1 MKPLIKTSDIHLSTE
16 VVTPHSKWAKPLAGG
31 PVSALFVPG
40 IPYGRDVIEIAQR
53 FDVDFESVIVDRN
66 WDNNK
71 WGLGDFY
78 DQRGGIWD
86 DAVVMQNLEDAVCS
100 DLHFDVMFIP
110 GINGWRRF
118 SDKAKDAILKRVQ
131 DGAGLVINQPQHGVD
146 LPKVEGSMPAI
157 LEKDREDGEY
167 RAPTHN
173 DKWLAELSPLVPL
186 HEERY
191 YPEGYACIDYDVL
204 RHDDWIFSDHYIAK
218 NFPSSEID
226 FTDLGYYPYKAAGD
240 VVIESA
246 SGAPIVAVKTV
257 GRGRV
262 VALGYLQKSFVPN
275 VKEPLAAEGGCFG
288 STSMGTFPP
297 EFNVKYDNHE
307 YLYALVGR
315 VMLWAAGRDKTVI
328 IDGSFVGNSL
338 EVVTADNATLSY
350 RVKNYYDEL
359 VAEGEVTGG
368 KIAIPA
374 GQHSSLR
381 FEVLAVAGDTA
392 AKAAEPLPEGSGS
405 GIHSRCSGGGLGA
418 EPPLVIDWAV
428 FVKENTVPASAVFAE
443 RQYTNPLNIGDVF
456 EVDVDIAAKSLNWE
470 LYVLDDFENVIW
482 QTAGSG
488 SGKQT
493 ISYKVEATESLNLR
507 AQARI
512 ITPDGLSLVK
522 TETKRVIV
530 QPASRGINDFE
541 AFLSPMV
548 RGNSKLLNIIGRRM
562 RNLGVTGLFPG
573 GNRTV
578 ASSGADGLG
587 VYWYKRAEYIARKED
602 YLRTG
607 DKKYLVRV
615 PCLSDPAFW
624 AEMEGKIEEA
634 VTRSMKTSPIA
645 YFANDEGS
653 LTCYKDELELCFC
666 EHTIGGMRN
675 WLKEKYDGLDALNK
689 AWKTAFTNWD
699 DVMPD
704 TYDEAYARNH
714 FRAWGDHR
722 LYMEVEFTGAYA
734 KMHDMVCK
742 YDKDGVLRMSG
753 CQESSAYTGCDYFEL
768 HKHVGYFEAYGGG
781 NQLEFHRSFMKPETM
796 LGAWT
801 GYGVNGITARHQIWS
816 RVLHGISLHSM
827 FWFYSI
833 FNPDYTFPKAAV
845 DLSKPLIELRQ
856 SGIGKLLLHSAT
868 RDALGVAMHY
878 SMRSIHGAYAKGN
891 DVKYAQN
898 REGWVNILEDCGYQ
912 YNFVATP
919 QIEDGELAKYR
930 VLILPYS
937 IDISE
942 KEAEKIR
949 EFAQNGGMVIA
960 DFQTG
965 VMNIPPNAPG
975 IIDDVLGVERR
986 NTHNRKFFTCHEF
999 KRAKDFDIFEIPE
1012 SGVEFQLD
1020 GFCYAE
1026 EGIRVAPGA
1035 KAAYY
1040 HDFAPALSA
1049 VVANNFGAGKG
1060 IYFNISMDDYAA
1072 VRKNGGEDIRSLIKN
1087 ILTYAGIERFCTL
1100 SDPETG
1106 QIIEAGHET
1115 VYYSAPGA
1123 KFVAILRDMA
1133 ETRAMSHDGLVVGG
1147 SADTAEDV
1155 EQLRIN
1161 IAEKAHIY
1169 DMRTGEYY
1177 GETSVV
1183 ETTLNAGDTKLLAI
1197 LPEKLDRV
1205 ECTVPA
1211 KIKRGDE
1218 FTIDISA
1225 TTASD
1230 KTPEFSVFAVE
1241 ITDPC
1246 GNRAWEKCENATGC
1260 GKVTLPRKMFY
1271 NAPAGTWKVTAKD
1284 VATGIKA
1291 TTEFVVE

>member
-1 MKPLIKTSDIHLSTE
+1 MKPSFEKTYDINLSTE
-16 VVTPHSKWAKPLAGG
+16 VETPHSKWAKPLAGG
-31 PVSALFVPG
+31 PVSALFVPNVQS
-40 IPYGRDVIEIAQR
+40 GRDVIEIAQR
-53 FDVDFESVIVDRN
+53 FDVEFESVIVDRN

-78 DQRGGIWD
+78 DKRGGIWD
-86 DAVVMQNLEDAVCS
+86 DKIVMQNLENAVCS
-100 DLHFDVMFIP
+100 DMHFDVMFIP

-157 LEKDREDGEY
+157 LEKDREDGQY

-191 YPEGYACIDYDVL
+191 LPDGYAGIDYDVL
-204 RHDDWIFSDHYIAK
+204 RHDGWVFSDHYIAK
-218 NFPSSEID
+218 NFPTKEID
-226 FTDLGYYPYKAAGD
+226 FTQLGYYPYKAAGD

-246 SGAPIVAVKTV
+246 SGAPIVAVKNV
-257 GRGRV
+257 GKGRV
-262 VALGYLQKSFVPN
+262 VSLGYLQKAFAPN
-275 VKEPLAAEGGCFG
+275 IKDPIAAEGGCFG
-288 STSMGTFPP
+288 STSMDGFSP
-297 EFNVKYDNHE
+297 EYNVKYDSYE

-328 IDGSFVGNSL
+328 VDGSFVGNAL
-338 EVVTADNATLSY
+338 EVVTAQDTTLRY

-359 VAEGEVTGG
+359 VAEGEVTDG
-368 KIAIPA
+368 KITIPA
-374 GQHSSLR
+374 GQHSCLR
-381 FEVLAVAGDTA
+381 FELLAVVDSAV
-392 AKAAEPLPEGSGS
+392 L
-405 GIHSRCSGGGLGA
+405 
-418 EPPLVIDWAV
+418 DWAV
-428 FVKENTVPASAVFAE
+428 FVKENTVSASAVFDE
-443 RQYTNPLNIGDVF
+443 LKYTDPLNIGDVF
-456 EVDVDIAAKSLNWE
+456 EVNVDITAKNLNWE
-470 LYVLDDFENVIW
+470 LSVIDDFENVVW
-482 QTAGSG
+482 QTTGSD
-488 SGKQT
+488 SGKHT
-493 ISYKVEATESLNLR
+493 ISYKVEATESLNIR
-507 AQARI
+507 AQARV
-512 ITPDGLSLVK
+512 ITADGLSLVK

-530 QPASRGINDFE
+530 KPALRGINDFE

-548 RGNSKLLNIIGRRM
+548 RGNSQLLNIVGDRM
-562 RNLGVTGLFPG
+562 RGLGVTGLFPG

-587 VYWYKRAEYIARKED
+587 VYWYKRATYVARKEN

-615 PCLSDPAFW
+615 PCLSDPSFW
-624 AEMEGKIEEA
+624 AEMEEKIEEA

-666 EHTIGGMRN
+666 EHTIGGMRV
-675 WLKEKYDGLDALNK
+675 WLKEKYGDLDALNK
-689 AWKTAFTNWD
+689 AWKTAFANWD

-714 FRAWGDHR
+714 YRAWGDHR
-722 LYMEVEFTGAYA
+722 LYMEIEFTGAYA
-734 KMHDMVCK
+734 KMRDMVCK
-742 YDKDGVLRMSG
+742 YDAGGVLRMSG

-768 HKHVGYFEAYGGG
+768 HKHVGYFEAYAGG

-801 GYGVNGITARHQIWS
+801 GYGVSGITARHQIWL

-827 FWFYSI
+827 FWFYSN
-833 FNPDYTFPKAAV
+833 FNPDYTLPKTAQ

-856 SGIGKLLLHSAT
+856 NGIGKLLLHSAT

-891 DVKYAQN
+891 DAKYAKN
-898 REGWVNILEDCGYQ
+898 REGWANILEDCGYQ

-930 VLILPYS
+930 VFILPYS
-937 IDISE
+937 IDLSE

-949 EFAQNGGMVIA
+949 EFAKNGGTVIA

-965 VMNIPPNAPG
+965 VMNLPPNAPG
-975 IIDDVLGVERR
+975 VIDDVFGVERR
-986 NTHNRKFFTCHEF
+986 NTHNRQFFTCHEF
-999 KRAKDFDIFEIPE
+999 KRAKDFGIFELPD
-1012 SGVEFQLD
+1012 SGEEFQLE
-1020 GFCYAE
+1020 GFGFAE
-1026 EGIRVAPGA
+1026 EGIRLAPGA

-1040 HDFAPALSA
+1040 HDFAPAISA
-1049 VVANNFGAGKG
+1049 VVVNSFGTGKG
-1060 IYFNISMDDYAA
+1060 IYLNTGMDNYAA
-1072 VRKNGGEDIRSLIKN
+1072 VRSSGGEDMRSLLKN
-1087 ILTYAGIERFCTL
+1087 IMTYAGVERFCTL

-1106 QIIEAGHET
+1106 QLIEAGHET

-1123 KFVAILRDMA
+1123 KYVAILRDMA

-1155 EQLRIN
+1155 EQLRVN

-1169 DMRTGEYY
+1169 DIRTGEYF
-1177 GETSVV
+1177 GETNVV
-1183 ETTLNAGDTKLLAI
+1183 DTTLNAGDVKLLAI
-1197 LPEKLDRV
+1197 LPEKLERV
-1205 ECTVPA
+1205 ECVVPA
-1211 KIKRGDE
+1211 KVKRGGE
-1218 FTIDISA
+1218 FTIDVSA
-1225 TTASD
+1225 ATASG
-1230 KTPEFSVFAVE
+1230 KMPEFSVFAVE
-1241 ITDPC
+1241 ITDPS
-1246 GNRAWEKCENATGC
+1246 GNRAWEKCENVAAH
-1260 GKVTLPRKMFY
+1260 GKVTLTRKMFF
-1271 NAPAGTWKVTAKD
+1271 NALPGTWTVNAKD
-1284 VATGIKA
+1284 VATGVKA
-1291 TTEFVVE
+1291 TAEFVVE